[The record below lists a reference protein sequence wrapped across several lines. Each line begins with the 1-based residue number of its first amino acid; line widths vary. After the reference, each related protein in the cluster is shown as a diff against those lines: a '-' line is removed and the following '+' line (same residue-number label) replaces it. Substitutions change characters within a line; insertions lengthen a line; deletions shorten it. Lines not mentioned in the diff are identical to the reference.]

1 MLQMKPEV
9 TIRRANSS
17 EAELLADL
25 GARTFTEAFAAENT
39 PENMTAYLAQAFTT
53 ARLADELADPKATFL
68 LALVEG
74 EAAGYARLYQGDSP
88 HCVTG
93 ERPVE
98 LARIYVLQR
107 WLGSGVG
114 RALMQR
120 CVDEARASGSG
131 VLWLGVWQRNVRA
144 LAFYRKWGFTTVGE
158 QVFKLGADDQT
169 DWVMQLAL

>member
-1 MLQMKPEV
+1 MKPEV
-9 TIRRANSS
+9 EIRRANSS

-39 PENMTAYLAQAFTT
+39 PENMSAYLAQAFTPES
-53 ARLADELADPKATFL
+53 LAAELADPLATFL
-68 LALVEG
+68 LAFIEG
-74 EAAGYARLYQGDSP
+74 EAAGYAKLYRGESSA
-88 HCVTG
+88 CVTG

-107 WLGSGVG
+107 LLGSGVG

-131 VLWLGVWQRNVRA
+131 VLWLGVWQRNLRA
-144 LAFYRKWGFTTVGE
+144 VAFYRKWGFTTVGE
-158 QVFKLGADDQT
+158 QLFQLGADAQT

>member
-1 MLQMKPEV
+1 MKPEV
-9 TIRRANSS
+9 TIRRADSA

-25 GARTFTEAFAAENT
+25 GARTFAEAFAAENT
-39 PENMTAYLAQAFTT
+39 PENMSAYLAQAFTT
-53 ARLADELADPKATFL
+53 ARLAAELADPWATFL

-74 EAAGYARLYQGDSP
+74 EAAGYAKLYQGEP
-88 HCVTG
+88 PRCVTG
-93 ERPVE
+93 ERPME
-98 LARIYVLQR
+98 LVRIYVLER
-107 WLGSGVG
+107 WLGGGVG

-131 VLWLGVWQRNVRA
+131 VLWLGVWQRNLRA

-158 QVFKLGADDQT
+158 QVFQLGADAQT

>member
-1 MLQMKPEV
+1 MKPEAI
-9 TIRRANSS
+9 IRRADSS

-25 GARTFTEAFAAENT
+25 GARTFAEAFAAENT
-39 PENMTAYLAQAFTT
+39 PENMSAYLAQAFTPES
-53 ARLADELADPKATFL
+53 LADELADPLATFL
-68 LALVEG
+68 LALIEG
-74 EAAGYARLYQGDSP
+74 EVAGYAKLYQGESAR
-88 HCVTG
+88 CVTG

-98 LARIYVLQR
+98 LARIYVLQK

-120 CVDEARASGSG
+120 CVDEARASGAG
-131 VLWLGVWQRNVRA
+131 VLWLGVWQRNLRA

-158 QVFKLGADDQT
+158 QGFQLGSDAQT